1 MRVPISL
8 WRGVG
13 GGNTMRPSPNYL
25 LVWNFI
31 AIIVG
36 VKCVDDGVRYMVK
49 VSDEHLATI
58 QLSTS
63 KPDVRLKLSI
73 LDNEEEVAS
82 SEGKGQAVLPVFVF
96 LPNSSSEVNAA
107 VQSTSFSCKQST
119 DLLAVFTTIRA
130 LNR

>member
-1 MRVPISL
+1 
-8 WRGVG
+8 
-13 GGNTMRPSPNYL
+13 MRPSPNYL